1 MTPLVHSPVQLVLA
15 DLVQYGWCMVPNV
28 LPVLLS
34 SARHLPAFPCSA
46 DGEGW
51 CQQLCAAGRMRWI
64 REEGSRLAR
73 GLTDVF
79 GALSALQGRDLDSY
93 ICQIVTMLSTL
104 KPIVNNH
111 DERQQHLQI

>member
-34 SARHLPAFPCSA
+34 SALHPPAFPCSA

-73 GLTDVF
+73 GPDRCVWCF
-79 GALSALQGRDLDSY
+79 ECSSRQG
-93 ICQIVTMLSTL
+93 
-104 KPIVNNH
+104 P
-111 DERQQHLQI
+111 